1 MLFLIAGGGGAGEA
15 AGGEGAAT
23 EMLAAGGGI
32 HPSHS
37 VEGWSN
43 SISTVI
49 SAGHAAG
56 APGSGAAESRTV
68 EVRADREPEAPEEIG
83 TTLGSWPTSWG
94 LFSSSSVSNNGGN
107 VVGRAV
113 IWSNGTNWTLL
124 PTAT

>member
-43 SISTVI
+43 SISTVT

-56 APGSGAAESRTV
+56 APGSGAAERRTSTSN
-68 EVRADREPEAPEEIG
+68 RA
-83 TTLGSWPTSWG
+83 PTAARKPA
-94 LFSSSSVSNNGGN
+94 NK
-107 VVGRAV
+107 RAV
-113 IWSNGTNWTLL
+113 ASDEEDGSVL
-124 PTAT
+124 